1 MRKIAR
7 MRMFQCPRC
16 QEFSLPFKDK
26 YRAGMWRDIHCS
38 HCKARLCASPWV
50 LAAFFVL
57 YVWDVGWF
65 SGLYYYTHNPLD
77 FVYMILV
84 WIGLD
89 FLNVWYM
96 PLSIMRANPSR

>member
-1 MRKIAR
+1 MCR
-7 MRMFQCPRC
+7 
-16 QEFSLPFKDK
+16 
-26 YRAGMWRDIHCS
+26 GIHS
-38 HCKARLCASPWV
+38 SNCKARLCASPWE
-50 LAAFFVL
+50 LAAFVVL
-57 YVWDVGWF
+57 YVWAEGWI

-96 PLSIMRANPSR
+96 LLLLMRANSSR